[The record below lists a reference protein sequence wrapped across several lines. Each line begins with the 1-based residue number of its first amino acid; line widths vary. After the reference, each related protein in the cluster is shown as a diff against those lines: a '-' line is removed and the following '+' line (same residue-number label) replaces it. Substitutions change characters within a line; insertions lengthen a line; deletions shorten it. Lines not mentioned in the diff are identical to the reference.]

1 MDRAELREHA
11 LTQILDPLVSL
22 AFSLRSSPGV
32 YAMLLG
38 SGVSRSASIPTGWE
52 VVLDLIRRTAAAQA
66 TDPGKAPDRWYA
78 DKYGKEAGYS
88 DLLDGLCRTQIE
100 RQQLLKGYFEPNAE
114 ERDQRLKL
122 PTAAHHAVAELM
134 EAGLV
139 RVVVTT
145 NFDRLLEQ
153 ALEQR
158 GIVPVVIGSADQATG
173 MIPLT
178 HQKHCIIKIH
188 GDYLDTRILNTE
200 DELATYDPAMAT
212 LIDRVFDEFGLVVC
226 GWSAT
231 WDHALR
237 ASIERATNRRYAC
250 FWTTIGE
257 LSGEAEAVVTSRRAD
272 VVRIK
277 SADSFFDS
285 LLDHVRGLEEFDR
298 PHPLSVQAA
307 VGAAKRY
314 LANSEQRIRL
324 HDLYRNAVAEA
335 KAVWTGPAFPPHG
348 ESPTPETISAR
359 IKAYDA
365 AGATVIALNATIGV
379 WSRGEQDDLLVDA
392 ISEIGREQFVNGS
405 QYTVW
410 GSLRPYP
417 GTVMLYAA
425 GMASL
430 VAKRPELLSQ
440 LLSVRTSAIGNTD
453 KPAVSRLVALRL
465 AENEHVTPL
474 FGGSRRRV
482 AMSDWLHDTLRE
494 TFRPLVAE
502 DEDYDLLFDTFE
514 YYFALAY
521 VGLAVS
527 NSGWVPVGAWAAY
540 RHENHAII
548 LTGLKGTEVRYG
560 GKAFAESCDA
570 FTRNGQ
576 SLDENVATVEGH
588 AGRVSFY

>member
-1 MDRAELREHA
+1 MS
-11 LTQILDPLVSL
+11 QILDPLVSL

-32 YAMLLG
+32 YALLLG
-38 SGVSRSASIPTGWE
+38 SGVSRSAGIPTGWE
-52 VVLDLIRRTAAAQA
+52 VVLDLIRKTAAAQSEE
-66 TDPGKAPDRWYA
+66 PGDAVDRWYA
-78 DKYGKEAGYS
+78 EKFGKEAGYS
-88 DLLDGLCRTQIE
+88 DLLDGLCRTQTE
-100 RQQLLKGYFEPNAE
+100 RQQLLKSYFEPSAE
-114 ERDQRLKL
+114 EREQGLKV
-122 PTAAHHAVAELM
+122 PTPAHHAVAELM
-134 EAGLV
+134 DAGLI

-158 GIVPVVIGSADQATG
+158 GIVPVVIGNADQATG

-178 HQKHCIIKIH
+178 HQRHCIIKIH

-200 DELATYDPAMAT
+200 DELAAYDPAMAT
-212 LIDRVFDEFGLVVC
+212 LLDRVFDEFGLVVC

-237 ASIERATNRRYAC
+237 TSMERATNRRYAC
-250 FWTTIGE
+250 FWSTMGE
-257 LSGEAEAVVTSRRAD
+257 LSGEASALVTSRRAD

-277 SADSFFDS
+277 SADSFFAS
-285 LLDHVRGLEEFDR
+285 LIDHVHGLEEFDR

-314 LANSEQRIRL
+314 LANPEQRIRL
-324 HDLYRNAVAEA
+324 HDLYRDAVAEA

-348 ESPTPETISAR
+348 DSPTSETISAR

-392 ISEIGREQFVNGS
+392 ISEIGREQFINGS

-410 GSLRPYP
+410 GNLRPYP
-417 GTVMLYAA
+417 GTLMLYTG

-430 VAKRPELLSQ
+430 IAKRPELLSR
-440 LLSVRTSAIGNTD
+440 LLSVRTSTIGNKD
-453 KPAVSRLVALRL
+453 KTAVSHLIALRL
-465 AENEHVTPL
+465 AERDHVAPL

-494 TFRPLVAE
+494 TFRPFVAE
-502 DEDYDLLFDTFE
+502 NEDYDLLFDTFE
-514 YYFALAY
+514 YFFALAY

-548 LTGLKGTEVRYG
+548 LDGLKGTEVRYG
-560 GKAFAESCDA
+560 GKAFAENCSA
-570 FTRNGQ
+570 LTRNGQ
-576 SLDENVATVEGH
+576 SLDENVAIVETYG
-588 AGRVSFY
+588 GRVSF

>member
-1 MDRAELREHA
+1 
-11 LTQILDPLVSL
+11 
-22 AFSLRSSPGV
+22 
-32 YAMLLG
+32 MLLG
-38 SGVSRSASIPTGWE
+38 SGVSRSAGIPTGWE
-52 VVLDLIRRTAAAQA
+52 VVLDLIRRTAAAQSEE
-66 TDPGKAPDRWYA
+66 TGDAPDRWYA

-88 DLLDGLCRTQIE
+88 DLLDSLCRTGIE
-100 RQQLLKGYFEPNAE
+100 RQQLLKGYFEPDAD
-114 ERDQRLKL
+114 EREQGLKV
-122 PTAAHHAVAELM
+122 PTPAHHAVAELM

-139 RVVVTT
+139 RVIVTT

-158 GIVPVVIGSADQATG
+158 GIVPVVVGSSDQAIG

-200 DELATYDPAMAT
+200 NELAAYDPAMAT
-212 LIDRVFDEFGLVVC
+212 LVDRVFDEFGLVVC

-237 ASIERATNRRYAC
+237 TSIERATNRRYAC
-250 FWTTIGE
+250 FWTTTGE
-257 LSGEAEAVVTSRRAD
+257 LSGEASAVITSRRAD

-277 SADSFFDS
+277 SADSFFEN

-314 LANSEQRIRL
+314 LANAEQRIRL
-324 HDLYRNAVAEA
+324 HDLYRDAVAEA

-348 ESPTPETISAR
+348 DSPTAETISAR

-365 AGATVIALNATIGV
+365 AGATLVALNATIGI

-392 ISEIGREQFVNGS
+392 IGEIGREQFINGS

-410 GSLRPYP
+410 GNLRPYP
-417 GTVMLYAA
+417 GTLMLYAA

-430 VAKRPELLSQ
+430 IARRPALLSR
-440 LLSVRTSAIGNTD
+440 LLSVRTSIIGNTD
-453 KPAVSRLVALRL
+453 AAAVSNLIALRL
-465 AENEHVTPL
+465 AEAEHVAPL
-474 FGGSRRRV
+474 FGGKKHRV
-482 AMSDWLHDTLRE
+482 PMSDWLHDTLRE
-494 TFRPLVAE
+494 TFRPFIAE

-514 YYFALAY
+514 YLFSLAF
-521 VGLAVS
+521 VGLEAS

-540 RHENHAII
+540 RHKNHELI
-548 LTGLKGTEVRYG
+548 LAGLKGAEVRYG
-560 GKAFAESCDA
+560 GKVFAEACVA
-570 FTRNGQ
+570 LTRNGR
-576 SLDENVATVEGH
+576 SLDENVAAVEAH
-588 AGRVSFY
+588 AGKVHFY